1 MLYVGICFKKL
12 DYEVVKKPI
21 DADDLSDSE
30 PSVDLEANHC
40 EESEEGLTIEEKE
53 EDEKVEDEKVEDEK
67 VEDEKVEEEKEEEAK
82 NVVAEEWTDQYRNLI
97 GYTKEGIPI
106 RVM

>member
-53 EDEKVEDEKVEDEK
+53 EDEKVEDEKVE
-67 VEDEKVEEEKEEEAK
+67 EEKEEEAK

>member
-53 EDEKVEDEKVEDEK
+53 E
-67 VEDEKVEEEKEEEAK
+67 EAK

>member
-30 PSVDLEANHC
+30 PSVDLEANHG
-40 EESEEGLTIEEKE
+40 EESEEGSTIEEKD
-53 EDEKVEDEKVEDEK
+53 EDEKLEVEK